1 MAHDLGK
8 ADDRIQRRAQLVA
21 HMGQE
26 LAFRLVGVFGVLQSL
41 PELLFRRQ
49 ALADLVVEV
58 RILALDDLV
67 GAPNDDEENA
77 VKQAKG
83 PHQADGKPFLFVG
96 DGGDPGGGVEIK
108 LENALDG
115 AAFAQDGKIGFDDV
129 KVLEGAVDAMKVL
142 RKPNLLAGVPLAAFL
157 VESGLWLPSAPIS
170 EKSEE

>member
-1 MAHDLGK
+1 MEVNVVGVFPVFGVAQLAEHLMAHGLGE
-8 ADDRIQRRAQLVA
+8 ADDLIQRRAQLVA

-58 RILALDDLV
+58 RILALDDFV

-83 PHQADGKPFLFVG
+83 PHQADGKPFHV
-96 DGGDPGGGVEIK
+96 
-108 LENALDG
+108 
-115 AAFAQDGKIGFDDV
+115 
-129 KVLEGAVDAMKVL
+129 
-142 RKPNLLAGVPLAAFL
+142 R
-157 VESGLWLPSAPIS
+157 W
-170 EKSEE
+170 